1 MSAMEALKAA
11 RAAGVDVVLQGDDLT
26 LEASS
31 PPSEAVM
38 AALSENKTGIVALL
52 RPGDDGWNAEDWQV
66 YFDERAGI
74 AEFDGGL
81 SRAEAEAQA
90 FACCVSE
97 WINRNP
103 QPSSP
108 GRCLACHG
116 GDSTNDPLLPFGTDT
131 HGHAWLHSRCWK
143 GWHDVRKEAAIAALT
158 VMGIVMPA
166 KFPNDF
172 GKNGNT

>member
-11 RAAGVDVVLQGDDLT
+11 RAAGVDVVLRGDDLT

-31 PPSEAVM
+31 APPDAVLK
-38 AALSENKTGIVALL
+38 ALSKNKAGIVALL
-52 RPGDDGWNAEDWQV
+52 RPDDDGWNAEDWQV

-97 WINRNP
+97 WMNRNP
-103 QPSSP
+103 QTSSP
-108 GRCLACHG
+108 GRCLACG
-116 GDSTNDPLLPFGTDT
+116 GNDSINDPLLPFGTDT
-131 HGHAWLHSRCWK
+131 YGHTWLHSCCWD
-143 GWHDVRKEAAIAALT
+143 GWFKSRRKEAASALMA
-158 VMGIVMPA
+158 MGLEKPA
-166 KFPNDF
+166 DFPNDF
-172 GKNGNT
+172 GKNGGT